1 MVDVTRIIRN
11 CATCECETFS
21 KYFVFFPFQSVFEI
35 FSTLVNDVLCLL
47 AMTSIL
53 ETVLCKF
60 LMCLLYFVK
69 YVDFTYFDILSLDF
83 YNHE

>member
-1 MVDVTRIIRN
+1 MLFR
-11 CATCECETFS
+11 S
-21 KYFVFFPFQSVFEI
+21 FPFQSVFEI

-53 ETVLCKF
+53 EMVLCKL

-69 YVDFTYFDILSLDF
+69 YVDFIYFHILRPEF
-83 YNHE
+83 YNHEYST